1 MDSALAGESVLITTV
16 ESQNDGVDVVGLL
29 DGTTENNDKPETLA
43 EFQSH
48 WIGIY
53 LLSLYLSSVRGFMIY

>member
-1 MDSALAGESVLITTV
+1 MLITTV

-48 WIGIY
+48 WIGTY
-53 LLSLYLSSVRGFMIY
+53 LLSLYLSSVRGFMIYYVYK